1 MIIRYWRFLIKH
13 SDWFNIFSVVYAQP
27 SFPNEPTQ
35 TPIGGLGV
43 LAAAGGA
50 MVVKKIINNRK
61 KWDLYSF
68 FISNN
73 IYNEIE

>member
-1 MIIRYWRFLIKH
+1 MLMNNIRYLSSSFFIILV
-13 SDWFNIFSVVYAQP
+13 NIFSVVHAQP

-50 MVVKKIINNRK
+50 MVFKKYMDSRK
-61 KWDLYSF
+61 K
-68 FISNN
+68 
-73 IYNEIE
+73 

>member
-1 MIIRYWRFLIKH
+1 MNNIRYLSTSFFIILVY
-13 SDWFNIFSVVYAQP
+13 IFSATYAQP

-50 MVVKKIINNRK
+50 MVFKKYMDGRK
-61 KWDLYSF
+61 K
-68 FISNN
+68 
-73 IYNEIE
+73 

>member
-1 MIIRYWRFLIKH
+1 MNNIKYLSSPFFIILV
-13 SDWFNIFSVVYAQP
+13 NIFSVVYAQP

-61 KWDLYSF
+61 K
-68 FISNN
+68 
-73 IYNEIE
+73 